1 MKSTEKA
8 KSTEKTKRKKKG
20 ITPKDLLIITIVI
33 VILVVVAFFIFK
45 KKDTTPKVR
54 PSETEEFVSILE
66 DGTKQNTSNK
76 LAETKEIEGLEISNI
91 RLTEK
96 DGLTLLLADVRNPGN
111 KDNGDFGVDIKLVDK
126 EGNELATIGGYIDS
140 VKVGETV
147 TLNITV
153 TSSLANSYDFE
164 VKKAE

>member
-1 MKSTEKA
+1 MKSTEKT
-8 KSTEKTKRKKKG
+8 KTEKTKRKKKG
-20 ITPKDLLIITIVI
+20 ITPKDLLIITVVI
-33 VILVVVAFFIFK
+33 VILVVVFFIFK
-45 KKDTTPKVR
+45 KKDTTPKAR

-126 EGNELATIGGYIDS
+126 EGNELATVGGYIDS